1 MGYKKDV
8 KKLQEEAGI
17 ETENPVYNK
26 TGSHREDAI
35 PGNESNADTSS
46 SAAAGN
52 ETPGTSPF
60 TSEEK
65 KLSAWQRISLPF
77 IRDSVLAALFF
88 LLITLIWIAISDTVL
103 ATIRD
108 VDTTTMHAFMIKDFA
123 FAILLASLM
132 YRLFCSQFANSYH
145 MKQDK
150 EKSDSEA
157 KLWET
162 IENSM
167 IETVPDMIVYTLD
180 TDLRY
185 TSFNKRNKYSML
197 RLWKKEIRIGD
208 SILDVVTDPETKETL
223 KENLEQAL
231 SGEYLSHIEKFGD
244 NDQTATYWQTYYAPL
259 LDEDKKVIGVSC
271 FINNITALKQA
282 QSKNLFLSYHDP
294 LTKLFNRVY
303 VEDVFAQAEREAICP
318 YSIIVAD
325 IKGMH
330 QINENYGR
338 STGDSLLC
346 KVSEIISKSIKDNG
360 IVARWGS
367 DEFIVLLPDTEKEKA
382 EAYMNICKCQ
392 FPGVTVNGI
401 PLRVL
406 IGYATRTDPAVS
418 LQDTVQSAEI
428 HGQQS
433 NFTM

>member
-1 MGYKKDV
+1 MGYKDDV

-17 ETENPVYNK
+17 TEANPVYAK
-26 TGSHREDAI
+26 TGSQREDAI
-35 PGNESNADTSS
+35 PGARPAAQASS
-46 SAAAGN
+46 EDNPEDVA
-52 ETPGTSPF
+52 PGSTF
-60 TSEEK
+60 TSAEK
-65 KLSAWQRISLPF
+65 KMSVWQRISLPF
-77 IRDSVLAALFF
+77 IRSSFLSALFF
-88 LLITLIWIAISDTVL
+88 LLVTLVWIAISDTIVANIMGIGTKTL
-103 ATIRD
+103 HI
-108 VDTTTMHAFMIKDFA
+108 FFIKDFL
-123 FAILLASLM
+123 FAIILSIIL

-145 MKQDK
+145 MVQAK
-150 EKSDSEA
+150 EKSENQA
-157 KLWET
+157 KYWET
-162 IENSM
+162 IEKSM

-180 TDLRY
+180 TELRY
-185 TSFNKRNKYSML
+185 TSFNKRAKYSSL
-197 RLWKKEIRIGD
+197 RLWKKEIQVGD
-208 SILDVVTDPETKETL
+208 SILDVVTDPDIKAQL
-223 KENLEQAL
+223 KEYLEQAL
-231 SGEYLSHIEKFGD
+231 SGEYHSHIEKYGD
-244 NDQTATYWQTYYAPL
+244 NDQTASYWQTYFAPL
-259 LDEDKKVIGVSC
+259 LDEDKKIMGVSC

-303 VEDVFAQAEREAICP
+303 VEDVFEQAEREARCP

-346 KVSEIISKSIKDNG
+346 KVAEIISKAIKDNG

-382 EAYMNICKCQ
+382 EAFMNICKCQ

-406 IGYATRTDPAVS
+406 TGFATRTEPTVS
-418 LQDTVQSAEI
+418 LQDTVRSAEI
-428 HGQQS
+428 HSEQS
-433 NFTM
+433 NLEI